1 MWNRCQVF
9 SSFFF
14 RYPISSWLI
23 RLRASCECFQQRH
36 PIFLCGLYWLAGITS
51 RGHPECSALILI
63 FLGMF
68 LPRNPKQWLP
78 LASAWIISL
87 MLTPAPFLHDGPI
100 SGTFVIHHAGG
111 QGTYYGEALCIQTP
125 CGKRAHH
132 LSCQILSESRLELKK
147 VYELEGTLHHTS
159 QIVFKSNACY
169 KEIPRSR
176 FYIMKEK
183 CRESSCHFLN
193 HRFPSSEVGPFA
205 SSLLLGTPLPQNLR
219 DLFRQK
225 GLSHLFAI
233 SGWHFSLCATTLWML
248 CALLPLKIK
257 KILSFI
263 VLTSLAC
270 IFPMSPS
277 VWRSWISVTLLCFS
291 WCFSGSC
298 SGLNR
303 LGAGFILCSIFFSPF
318 SPTFVLSFL
327 ATLGILLF
335 FPKIFSFLYTPWTQ
349 FLSPFWLYPIRYLAM
364 TLAIS
369 LSAQLFIVLP
379 IMQYFG
385 SLPLE
390 GLLYNLIVPF
400 TILPIIVFLIATII
414 LPCCSPITEALIQ
427 GFLSHPWLHNPNI
440 LKTLSFAP
448 VPPWMLTLAS
458 LILFFIG
465 ILRTNVSPYASI
477 SATSYRF
484 IETL

>member
-183 CRESSCHFLN
+183 CRESS
-193 HRFPSSEVGPFA
+193 
-205 SSLLLGTPLPQNLR
+205 
-219 DLFRQK
+219 
-225 GLSHLFAI
+225 
-233 SGWHFSLCATTLWML
+233 WHFSLCATTLWML

-318 SPTFVLSFL
+318 SPTFF
-327 ATLGILLF
+327 
-335 FPKIFSFLYTPWTQ
+335 
-349 FLSPFWLYPIRYLAM
+349 
-364 TLAIS
+364 
-369 LSAQLFIVLP
+369 
-379 IMQYFG
+379 
-385 SLPLE
+385 
-390 GLLYNLIVPF
+390 
-400 TILPIIVFLIATII
+400 
-414 LPCCSPITEALIQ
+414 
-427 GFLSHPWLHNPNI
+427 I
-440 LKTLSFAP
+440 LKLSK
-448 VPPWMLTLAS
+448 
-458 LILFFIG
+458 FFIANN
-465 ILRTNVSPYASI
+465 L
-477 SATSYRF
+477 
-484 IETL
+484 